1 MTSKWVQVG
10 TLCGSL
16 RYLLQNTYDKL
27 YKEVPT
33 YKLITPSIV
42 SERLKVRGSLA
53 RKALIELTEK
63 GIIQKVVEHRSQKIY
78 TRVVRENEEEE
89 EAAAEAEVE
98 TKKGKKGKK

>member
-1 MTSKWVQVG
+1 MSSKWVQVG
-10 TLCGSL
+10 TLCGL
-16 RYLLQNTYDKL
+16 LWCLLQNTYDKL

-63 GIIQKVVEHRSQKIY
+63 GIIQKVTVCLFNIFGVLPLY
-78 TRVVRENEEEE
+78 M
-89 EAAAEAEVE
+89 
-98 TKKGKKGKK
+98 